1 MDDSIAYP
9 SHVGGREEQAHFALD
24 LMRLMSAESS
34 SLSVLV
40 QEAAT
45 AARRRAAGLAAD
57 ALFAAEEG
65 GDEEQPSPADADAG
79 DEDEAERQYRLELG
93 RELQARA
100 LFQPC
105 SSCNLHTPVLC
116 PLASQELSI
125 AAAQSQLTCMQHDR

>member
-1 MDDSIAYP
+1 MFCPTVHSGLLA
-9 SHVGGREEQAHFALD
+9 Q
-24 LMRLMSAESS
+24 
-34 SLSVLV
+34 SVMCSVAV

-65 GDEEQPSPADADAG
+65 GEEEQPSPADADAG
-79 DEDEAERQYRLELG
+79 EEDEAERQYRLELG

-100 LFQPC
+100 RLLLC

-116 PLASQELSI
+116 PLAVSALRSSNTI
-125 AAAQSQLTCMQHDR
+125 ATHAACQAT